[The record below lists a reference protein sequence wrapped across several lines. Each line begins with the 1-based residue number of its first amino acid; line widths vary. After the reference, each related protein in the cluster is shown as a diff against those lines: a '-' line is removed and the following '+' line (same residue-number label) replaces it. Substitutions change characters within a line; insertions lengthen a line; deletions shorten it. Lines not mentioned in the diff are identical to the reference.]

1 MEAYRVSAV
10 SLEKTGFLHE
20 GILGINDSPL
30 FSQSNPYYSSK
41 KHFKKKKDNILLET
55 NSTMA
60 KTNLLKKESSKFL
73 PRSISKTS
81 ISKCIEND
89 MNSNSLTQPINESPK
104 HGLFS
109 LFSGKNNKNSSPKKP
124 ESKIKNLKNRSVLK
138 KSLVF
143 NKKNEE
149 NHNSC
154 KNTSKSPTKPSI
166 PKSISSVLPLTSS
179 LDTKSHDFDTLNKH
193 SSFLDNNSS
202 WILSNNANTMK
213 SLKHQEVYHT
223 SLKEDSSGSLTLKE
237 NISNFSSTTLNETNF
252 QSFAKDKQNNMTY
265 SYPEDLGTN
274 VIQDFRQSATD
285 YSELS
290 FVSAR
295 DVFDISKNS
304 FGDISNREIR
314 DSLTK
319 SDNTNDRDIDVFIRD
334 QSLKYNASIIGKS
347 IFYGEETYVS
357 KAKAASWLG
366 DCMALNSEA
375 RTLYMNQFD
384 WTGLD
389 ILTALR
395 RLCSKLIMKAETQ
408 QMDRILESFSKRWH
422 ECNASSNLTSDIVHA
437 IAYSLLLL
445 NTDLHVADLTHG
457 QKMTK
462 NQFVQNTLSTIF
474 SSKPKPKADLYE
486 FFGLSL
492 MGSHLSSKHT
502 MSSNSVLSDQ
512 SSGIMKSNL
521 NTLRKS
527 SNKFFIKKASNTPLN
542 ETLSNSVYFEVEAML
557 KEMYTSIKNFN
568 IVQPVINDFQFY
580 DAQSNNSQ
588 FNTTKYSDNFY
599 LMSLNHAS
607 SFSSKSISE
616 TTRGKYGTKKLK
628 IKNWANKKKTL
639 SRIYYDNFHSSVSS
653 NINDWSSGSGNR
665 SSNFPIIENRS
676 VCSFNSSCYS
686 TNTYDYQFST
696 IGFAG
701 ALNTFIKKTPM
712 CLSNTLNHD
721 YDTNEENELALSG
734 PPWTKEGILKHK
746 HYLENFKKAKH
757 RAWVECFVV
766 LEKGR
771 LTMFQ
776 FNNDKFLEKKGIIGS
791 GNWIEN
797 ARIIGSFILLQ
808 TLASSLPPPG
818 YSPTRPYVWIL
829 TLPNGCVHFFQ
840 AGTRELLNEWVYT
853 ANYWAARFSKEPLL
867 GGVSNVEYGW
877 GECLKEINNRKGTK
891 NNEKPLT
898 SHNSTK
904 NESSY
909 LKLPGDK
916 AIIKTWSSPQVSL
929 FSNSLKEEEQVK
941 KLRKYITI
949 LENDVQKHNA
959 YRPQILQ
966 AFSPRHPN
974 LAKALLNWEKKSQY
988 LLREIVKYKTYL
1000 ETLSRALVLKEER
1013 LSRNNTTGSNCNTN
1027 E

>member
-1 MEAYRVSAV
+1 METYSVSAV
-10 SLEKTGFLHE
+10 PLKKTGFLHE
-20 GILGINDSPL
+20 RIIDINDSPL
-30 FSQSNPYYSSK
+30 FSQSNPYFSSK
-41 KHFKKKKDNILLET
+41 GQYKKNKDNILLKT
-55 NSTMA
+55 NSST
-60 KTNLLKKESSKFL
+60 KTNFLTKSPPKFL
-73 PRSISKTS
+73 SRSISRTS
-81 ISKCIEND
+81 ISKCIENSS
-89 MNSNSLTQPINESPK
+89 NSNSLAQSINGSPK
-104 HGLFS
+104 HGLLS
-109 LFSGKNNKNSSPKKP
+109 LFTSKKNENSNSEKP
-124 ESKIKNLKNRSVLK
+124 HSDIKNIKTRAVLK
-138 KSLVF
+138 KSLIS
-143 NKKNEE
+143 NRKNAE

-154 KNTSKSPTKPSI
+154 KNTPKSSAKLSI
-166 PKSISSVLPLTSS
+166 PKSNSSVLPLTSS
-179 LDTKSHDFDTLNKH
+179 LNVKNRDSKLLNKH

-202 WILSNNANTMK
+202 WILSKNVNAMK
-213 SLKHQEVYHT
+213 NLKLQEVYHS

-237 NISNFSSTTLNETNF
+237 NISNFSSTTLNETNSH
-252 QSFAKDKQNNMTY
+252 SFTKDKQNNMIY
-265 SYPEDLGTN
+265 SYSEDPGTN
-274 VIQDFRQSATD
+274 VSQDLRQSVTD

-304 FGDISNREIR
+304 FGDISNREIK

-319 SDNTNDRDIDVFIRD
+319 SDNTSYRDVDDFIRD
-334 QSLKYNASIIGKS
+334 ESLKYNASIIGKS
-347 IFYGEETYVS
+347 IFYGKETYVS
-357 KAKAASWLG
+357 KVKAASWLG
-366 DCMALNSEA
+366 DCMELNSQA

-384 WTGLD
+384 WSGLD

-395 RLCSKLIMKAETQ
+395 HLCSKLIMKAETQ

-422 ECNASSNLTSDIVHA
+422 ECNISSNLTPDIVHA

-462 NQFVQNTLSTIF
+462 NQFVENTLSTIF
-474 SSKPKPKADLYE
+474 SSKPKPNFDLYG

-492 MGSHLSSKHT
+492 MGSPVSSKHT
-502 MSSNSVLSDQ
+502 MSSDLVLSDQ
-512 SSGIMKSNL
+512 LSGTTKSNL
-521 NTLRKS
+521 NTSRNF
-527 SNKFFIKKASNTPLN
+527 SNKFLVNKASNISLN
-542 ETLSNSVYFEVEAML
+542 EILSDSVYFEVKAML

-568 IVQPVINDFQFY
+568 IVQPVLNDSQFY
-580 DAQSNNSQ
+580 DTQSNSSL
-588 FNTTKYSDNFY
+588 FNTTKYSNDFY
-599 LMSLNHAS
+599 LMSLNHVS
-607 SFSSKSISE
+607 SFSCKSISE
-616 TTRGKYGTKKLK
+616 TTREKHGARKFK
-628 IKNWANKKKTL
+628 IKNWTNRKKTL
-639 SRIYYDNFHSSVSS
+639 SRIYYDNFHSSISS
-653 NINDWSSGSGNR
+653 NINDWSSGNR
-665 SSNFPIIENRS
+665 SSNFPVIENRS

-686 TNTYDYQFST
+686 TNTYDCQFST

-701 ALNTFIKKTPM
+701 TLNTIIKKVPT
-712 CLSNTLNHD
+712 CLSNTFSHN

-757 RAWVECFVV
+757 RTWVECFVV

-776 FNNDKFLEKKGIIGS
+776 FNNNKFSEKKGILGG

-797 ARIIGSFILLQ
+797 AHIIGSFVLLQ
-808 TLASSLPPPG
+808 TLASSLPSPG
-818 YSPTRPYVWIL
+818 YSPTRPYVWVL

-840 AGTRELLNEWVYT
+840 AGTEELLNEWVYT

-877 GECLKEINNRKGTK
+877 GECLKEMNNRKGTK
-891 NNEKPLT
+891 NNE
-898 SHNSTK
+898 NSLK
-904 NESSY
+904 NYNPIKTECSY
-909 LKLPGDK
+909 LKLPGDR
-916 AIIKTWSSPQVSL
+916 AIIKTWNTPQVSL